1 MLLQPGQ
8 RAQLSEY
15 DPPTKYIVRWLIGVS
30 LRVLVRPW
38 LWRPASRFLCW
49 PPSGMW
55 PYMRFR
61 YITAYGNSKGDSKDI
76 IPFLW
81 WSRRFPG

>member
-1 MLLQPGQ
+1 
-8 RAQLSEY
+8 
-15 DPPTKYIVRWLIGVS
+15 
-30 LRVLVRPW
+30 
-38 LWRPASRFLCW
+38 
-49 PPSGMW
+49 MW